1 MVVEVPIM
9 KESIKNKSTINE
21 EEQKEELFSIPNE
34 ATCSAEFSEG
44 CIFTDQEK
52 ARNPI
57 GL

>member
-1 MVVEVPIM
+1 M